1 MDTLIEPLNSDSDLR
16 ILTDWSAVGSSG
28 QSREAALGSIIVHAA
43 LIVLLALAPASVFE
57 TRKPLPVITR
67 ITPLVAPRIKLIQ
80 PNPGKAKISNTANL
94 ESLLP
99 RPRVQPP
106 QAPPST
112 TRPAARTPG
121 KPFVAPP
128 APVPAPPPA
137 PPQIAEPP
145 KMETA
150 VNPNPVTKNPPGAQ
164 TPPTPPP
171 PPQIQPEEKP
181 KLAFETPGAASSQP
195 QGPGR
200 LTVPSSS
207 VMDAIR
213 SMPHAGAGGVTVG
226 DSGSGPGGLGPGMN
240 RPPSPGKLAT
250 NATIL
255 SDPQGVDFTPY
266 MLKVLAAVKRNWFAI
281 YPESARLG
289 TRGKV
294 ALVVSIDRSGNIPSL
309 KISVPSGVLALDRAA
324 VAGVS
329 ASQPLPP
336 LPSEFHGNQIMLQLV
351 FAYNM
356 PVN

>member
-1 MDTLIEPLNSDSDLR
+1 MDTVIEPQQKSDSELR
-16 ILTDWSAVGSSG
+16 ILTDWSAAAAGAR
-28 QSREAALGSIIVHAA
+28 SREAALGSIAAHAA
-43 LIVLLALAPASVFE
+43 LVALLTLTPAGLFE
-57 TRKPLPVITR
+57 SRKPLEVATQ
-67 ITPLVAPRIKLIQ
+67 ITPLVAPRIKLTQ
-80 PNPGKAKISNTANL
+80 PNPGKAKITNTANM

-99 RPRVQPP
+99 RPLIRPP

-112 TRPAARTPG
+112 TRPAAQAPG

-128 APVPAPPPA
+128 EPAPAPVPQMP
-137 PPQIAEPP
+137 EPP
-145 KMETA
+145 KIETA
-150 VNPNPVTKNPPGAQ
+150 TTQTPPTKTPFGAQ
-164 TPPTPPP
+164 TPQP

-181 KLAFETPGAASSQP
+181 KLAFEIPGAPSSTP
-195 QGPGR
+195 RGPGR
-200 LTVPSSS
+200 LAVPSPS
-207 VMDAIR
+207 VMDALR
-213 SMPHAGAGGVTVG
+213 DMSHAGSGGITVG
-226 DSGSGPGGLGPGMN
+226 DTGTGPGGLGPGMN
-240 RPPSPGKLAT
+240 RPPSAGRLAT

-255 SDPQGVDFTPY
+255 SDPQGVDFTSY

-289 TRGKV
+289 SRGKV
-294 ALVVSIDRSGNIPSL
+294 ALVLSIDRSGNIPSL
-309 KISVPSGVLALDRAA
+309 KISMPSGILALDRAA